1 MLKRVSL
8 GGRVRVWAEN
18 HRLSEFH
25 AASCLFSLFFCFLFF
40 LAQFFFEELIFSLA
54 HGRVARVVYCG
65 FLAVEA
71 VQFPGLGPLGLF
83 RLFGGPAGHGLLL
96 AARAVVAGR
105 ASAVV
110 ARDAAVAPLQQ
121 ILQRCASTACVSA
134 SLLRGTQS
142 SDRISSA

>member
-71 VQFPGLGPLGLF
+71 VELARLGPLGLL
-83 RLFGGPAGHGLLL
+83 RLFGRPAGHGLLL
-96 AARAVVAGR
+96 AVLVLGCAR

-110 ARDAAVAPLQQ
+110 ATARDAGAAAWRL
-121 ILQRCASTACVSA
+121 A
-134 SLLRGTQS
+134 
-142 SDRISSA
+142 SSARR